1 MAALWF
7 NDDGFNTWRRAVTS
21 PSSAEHDVQSVV
33 RTRRASCCAAARHE
47 GRQRNKALARSRA
60 RLGVSDGDEGPS
72 LMEMRVRLGVS
83 DGDEGPCEVWVEA
96 SPRHGRVDRIE
107 PRQLSVLL
115 GLPAIP
121 VTPFRGFG
129 VRA

>member
-1 MAALWF
+1 MEMRAL
-7 NDDGFNTWRRAVTS
+7 
-21 PSSAEHDVQSVV
+21 
-33 RTRRASCCAAARHE
+33 
-47 GRQRNKALARSRA
+47 
-60 RLGVSDGDEGPS
+60 LGVSDGDDRCTS
-72 LMEMRVRLGVS
+72 SCRARLGVS

>member
-1 MAALWF
+1 M
-7 NDDGFNTWRRAVTS
+7 
-21 PSSAEHDVQSVV
+21 SA
-33 RTRRASCCAAARHE
+33 
-47 GRQRNKALARSRA
+47 
-60 RLGVSDGDEGPS
+60 
-72 LMEMRVRLGVS
+72 RLGVS

-121 VTPFRGFG
+121 VTAVRGQGLGFYTASW
-129 VRA
+129 VRGQGLGL

>member
-60 RLGVSDGDEGPS
+60 RLGVSDGDEGPCEVS
-72 LMEMRVRLGVS
+72 AMEMRCQRCLGVS
-83 DGDEGPCEVWVEA
+83 DGDEGPCEE
-96 SPRHGRVDRIE
+96 G
-107 PRQLSVLL
+107 LL
-115 GLPAIP
+115 G
-121 VTPFRGFG
+121 FG
-129 VRA
+129 SSRCQRWR